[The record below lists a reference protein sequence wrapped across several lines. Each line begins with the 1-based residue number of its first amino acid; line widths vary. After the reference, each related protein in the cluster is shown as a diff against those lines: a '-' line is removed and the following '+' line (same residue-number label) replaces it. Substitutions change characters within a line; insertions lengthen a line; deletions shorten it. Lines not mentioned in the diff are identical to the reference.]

1 MLLNIN
7 SVCSSNLKH
16 ERLSYQAMAPGHP
29 GTAGEEPLFSPFHEI
44 LVQGQPGLGF
54 PRSSSMEG
62 PQCRMHPGMG
72 PCRSLSPAYLQPPA
86 PNPIFLA
93 NFPAINSF

>member
-54 PRSSSMEG
+54 PKEQLHGG
-62 PQCRMHPGMG
+62 P
-72 PCRSLSPAYLQPPA
+72 
-86 PNPIFLA
+86 
-93 NFPAINSF
+93 